1 LDYGQA
7 GARILYGMAGQQPT
21 SDDLYHL
28 WGYVQQREGI
38 KRVMSA
44 MIFADKPLERFP
56 QFTRALFRKGDK
68 IAEVVQAIELKH
80 SLIKDRFHCGIG
92 HDAQFIESQI
102 MVELLLIMK
111 AKGIIALPIHD
122 ALMVPWSAAA
132 TAKDAMLSV
141 FQRMT
146 GVKGI
151 VTRSGV

>member
-1 LDYGQA
+1 
-7 GARILYGMAGQQPT
+7 
-21 SDDLYHL
+21 
-28 WGYVQQREGI
+28 
-38 KRVMSA
+38 
-44 MIFADKPLERFP
+44 
-56 QFTRALFRKGDK
+56 
-68 IAEVVQAIELKH
+68 
-80 SLIKDRFHCGIG
+80 KDRFHCGIG